1 MVDRA
6 ILKRA
11 AEKLAR
17 RETLTASEKK
27 AHDQWKA
34 QTEAEWRERIYR
46 DVPLKDVRRLLGGKT
61 AKQVAELAAK
71 LGLPIAGHSSDLFAV
86 FSAFDDLSQKLADG
100 RLRKSNAA
108 NVASTQADAIH
119 ALADR
124 GITVS
129 IRTLRDWFSVKGC
142 PGKTEQGYDIDAIE
156 QWAAV
161 NSDKTAEDSEETR
174 SRARQLNQQIKEQE
188 LEIKR
193 LKAADMQRADDAA
206 RGNILALSDC
216 IELITA
222 IVAVART
229 ELMAVPKEV
238 ASIATDTGLQ
248 QQIVTEGSQ
257 RVAKILDSLAAKLA
271 RVPQQVRE
279 DDE

>member
-1 MVDRA
+1 MATKKSRP
-6 ILKRA
+6 
-11 AEKLAR
+11 
-17 RETLTASEKK
+17 TAK
-27 AHDQWKA
+27 
-34 QTEAEWRERIYR
+34 T
-46 DVPLKDVRRLLGGKT
+46 KT
-61 AKQVAELAAK
+61 AAKSKPTRKQSSSKPSRSKPAIKTPVEQPRPEPPPFAK
-71 LGLPIAGHSSDLFAV
+71 
-86 FSAFDDLSQKLADG
+86 
-100 RLRKSNAA
+100 
-108 NVASTQADAIH
+108 TQADAIQQ
-119 ALADR
+119 LAER
-124 GITVS
+124 GIHVS
-129 IRTLRDWFSVKGC
+129 IRTLRDWFTLKDC
-142 PGKTEQGYDIDAIE
+142 PGQTEQGYAVDAIE
-156 QWAAV
+156 EWAAL
-161 NSDKTAEDSEETR
+161 NSAKTAEDYGEASKV
-174 SRARQLNQQIKEQE
+174 SRKINQQIKEQE

-279 DDE
+279 DED